1 MLTGSCLCG
10 DIAFAIDGPIEE
22 MTHCHCSMCR
32 KFHGSAF
39 ATFGMAAPADYR
51 WVRGEA
57 RVRSYRSS
65 SRGCRHFCPRCGS
78 AVPSHG
84 DDLPNTIIPMGNVAE
99 EPVARPQ
106 RHIFT
111 GSMAPWH
118 QIVDD
123 LPQHEAYPLEFGP
136 DAVTVARPDRQP
148 RTTGATAGSCL
159 CGAVAFEFGGPPL
172 RIYNC
177 HCSRCRRAVSG
188 AYQTVIRANRDGFRW
203 LTGDGLVVE
212 YRHPGCRFQCAFC
225 RICGA
230 RMPWA
235 RDGRVAIPA
244 GSLDSD
250 PGAGPTDHIFAG
262 SRAAWTALDSSLR
275 NWPGAASW

>member
-65 SRGCRHFCPRCGS
+65 SQGCRHFCPRCGS

-84 DDLPNTIIPMGNVAE
+84 DDSPNTIIPMGNVAE

-106 RHIFT
+106 RHIFI

-123 LPQHEAYPLEFGP
+123 LPQHEAYPPEFGP

-188 AYQTVIRANRDGFRW
+188 AYQTLIRANRNGFRW
-203 LTGDGLVVE
+203 LTGDGLRCRVPASGMPVSM
-212 YRHPGCRFQCAFC
+212 RVLPHLRRSHALGPRSAGCNSRRQLGQRSRRRTERQHLRGFA
-225 RICGA
+225 CG
-230 RMPWA
+230 
-235 RDGRVAIPA
+235 
-244 GSLDSD
+244 LDSARFGHED
-250 PGAGPTDHIFAG
+250 LVG
-262 SRAAWTALDSSLR
+262 RR
-275 NWPGAASW
+275 